1 MIYLLKSSG
10 YEESEPGEIKYFLLL
25 KIGYTDDKNFK
36 KRSES
41 YRCHNITGKI
51 IYTIPNATEDHEKK
65 LHYKFKDLKY
75 DGHEWFKYDQSII
88 DYIKSVTL
96 EELVELP
103 YPFTSRIK
111 SGLAKEIVS
120 KVIIV
125 DNILDKKSVVEKYVN
140 KMVNKLGKSVME
152 ESSIFEYLENDPKI
166 DNKNIELYRRIKNRD
181 GIVYSID
188 DITNLEVSNFI
199 RDYESLTTIKDK
211 LKLLC
216 ESGLSKDAEK
226 IILSQISDSDEIKS
240 YYLAL
245 PKEKLRALSYNSTK
259 IKKELGIVTFSQEL
273 LKECIFREF
282 HVGDKLLLSDI
293 KSRLSTLYKS
303 INYNKSP
310 KAVDILEFFTV
321 KEFKTTV
328 LVDGKKKRSI
338 GYLIISV
345 K

>member
-1 MIYLLKSSG
+1 MIYLVNVTYYNK
-10 YEESEPGEIKYFLLL
+10 ETKEILDLL
-25 KIGYTDDKNFK
+25 KIGYTDNWDKRKSQYLLHNPGIQEIYLLECGTEEH
-36 KRSES
+36 ES
-41 YRCHNITGKI
+41 
-51 IYTIPNATEDHEKK
+51 K
-65 LHYKFKDLKY
+65 LHYKFRDYKY
-75 DGHEWFKYDQSII
+75 KSYGNEWFYYKDEIV
-88 DYIKSVTL
+88 DYIKTVTL
-96 EELVELP
+96 EELDELP

-120 KVIIV
+120 KVITV

-166 DNKNIELYRRIKNRD
+166 DNKNIELYRKIKNRD
-181 GIVYSID
+181 GIVYSTD
-188 DITNLEVSNFI
+188 DITNLEVSVFM
-199 RDYESLTTIKDK
+199 RVYESLTTIHDK

-216 ESGLSKDAEK
+216 EYDISNNAKD

>member
-1 MIYLLKSSG
+1 MIYLVNVTYYNKDTK
-10 YEESEPGEIKYFLLL
+10 EILDLL
-25 KIGYTDDKNFK
+25 KIGYTDNWDKRKSQYLLHNPGIQEVYLLGGGTEEQ
-36 KRSES
+36 ES
-41 YRCHNITGKI
+41 
-51 IYTIPNATEDHEKK
+51 K
-65 LHYKFKDLKY
+65 LHYKFKDFRFKDY
-75 DGHEWFKYDQSII
+75 GNEWFYYKDEIV

-96 EELVELP
+96 EELDELP

-120 KVIIV
+120 KVITV
-125 DNILDKKSVVEKYVN
+125 ENILDKKSVVEKYVN

-166 DNKNIELYRRIKNRD
+166 DNKNIELYRKIKNRD
-181 GIVYSID
+181 GIVYSTD